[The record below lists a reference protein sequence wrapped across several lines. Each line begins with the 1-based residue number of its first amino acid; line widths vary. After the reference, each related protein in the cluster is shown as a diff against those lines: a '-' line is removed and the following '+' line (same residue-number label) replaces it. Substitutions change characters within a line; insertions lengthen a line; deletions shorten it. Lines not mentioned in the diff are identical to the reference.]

1 MKLNIAPD
9 LALPLDAATE
19 TFGILAKKGAGKSNA
34 AVVMAEE
41 MYDAGIP
48 WVAVDPKGDWWGLRS
63 SEDGKGPGLP
73 IIVFGGRHGDVPLEP
88 TAGALLPDLVLEQR
102 LTCVLD
108 VSEFSKADTRRFL
121 LAFAERLYRQA
132 DAD

>member
-1 MKLNIAPD
+1 MTSQLHISPD
-9 LALPLDAATE
+9 LALPLDAVTE

-41 MYDAGIP
+41 MYDAGVP

-63 SEDGKGPGLP
+63 SGDGKGPGLP
-73 IIVFGGRHGDVPLEP
+73 IVVFGGRHGDVPLEP
-88 TAGALLPDLVLEQR
+88 TAGNLIADLVLAER

-108 VSEFSKADTRRFL
+108 VSEFSK
-121 LAFAERLYRQA
+121 
-132 DAD
+132 